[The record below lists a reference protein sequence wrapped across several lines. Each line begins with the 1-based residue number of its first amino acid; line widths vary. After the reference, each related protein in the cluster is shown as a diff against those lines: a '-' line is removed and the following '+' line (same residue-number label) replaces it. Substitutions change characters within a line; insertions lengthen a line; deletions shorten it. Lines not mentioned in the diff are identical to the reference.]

1 MISKAG
7 LKGAWYRE
15 MIKQAYSKII
25 KGRAEH
31 RMLDRTV
38 LFSCLLAFSLTAGG
52 CDKIYRLLQ
61 KEGAEEM
68 DLIGEI
74 RPFESNDKVAKVQY
88 RLKLFGYG
96 VGAVDGALGA
106 NTRNSIEQFQI
117 DYGLNPSRFIDY
129 ETWNQLMMFD
139 DYGLILNDEINP
151 IMVQTAL
158 KNAGYEVGKVD
169 GKLGPRSVE
178 MLKKFQKNEG
188 LESDGKIGVK
198 TLTALAR
205 YLPVPESPGLTER

>member
-1 MISKAG
+1 MKRVCS
-7 LKGAWYRE
+7 R
-15 MIKQAYSKII
+15 II
-25 KGRAEH
+25 KGRGEH
-31 RMLDRTV
+31 RNTDRMV
-38 LFSCLLAFSLTAGG
+38 LFCCLLVFSLSAGG

-61 KEGAEEM
+61 REGAEEM

-139 DYGLILNDEINP
+139 NYGLILNDEINP
-151 IMVQTAL
+151 FMVQTAL
-158 KNAGYEVGKVD
+158 ENAGYDVGKVD

-178 MLKKFQKNEG
+178 MLKKFQKDEG
-188 LESDGKIGVK
+188 LEADGKIGAK
-198 TLTALAR
+198 TLNALAR
-205 YLPVPESPGLTER
+205 YLPAPEEELTIGQ